1 MKAKFKTLIK
11 KLTHRNLLVIKVK
24 DENSVPEVVY
34 KGKKLKYKSNLKFYW
49 DTRTD
54 INTSGYDVEI
64 AHYVKG
70 ADRRPGRVEKLGFKS
85 PFRNWGG
92 EKYQTHISNIHDRSS
107 RIHSSHSTC
116 IQWRV
121 LHYYSVCRNTSRSVD
136 VQLN

>member
-1 MKAKFKTLIK
+1 MKTKFKTLIK

-34 KGKKLKYKSNLKFYW
+34 KGKKLKYKINLKFYW
-49 DTRTD
+49 DARTD

-92 EKYQTHISNIHDRSS
+92 D
-107 RIHSSHSTC
+107 
-116 IQWRV
+116 
-121 LHYYSVCRNTSRSVD
+121 
-136 VQLN
+136 